1 MMKTVNT
8 GKTMPFKIKT
18 KQLILLLV
26 IYLSFISLGLPDG
39 SLGVAWPLM
48 RVEFGMPI
56 QAAGW
61 VILVTLPLSA
71 FSSVMSTRV
80 GQRFGYGKVTTGSAI
95 LTAVSLIGI
104 ALSRSYAGLL
114 IFSIGL
120 GIGQGAVDSLL
131 NFYVAHHYTSRHM
144 TWLHGF
150 WGVGAT
156 LGPTIF
162 TVSLSLSHQWTQG
175 YLNIGV
181 LQLLIGVILLLTV
194 GFWDNKTETVSSDDK
209 PVKGRFQPRMI
220 YGLSFY
226 FLYVGAELC
235 VGLWTNTYLI
245 ESLHLDPTV
254 SGLYVAGFYGAIMT
268 GRFLSGT
275 ISNRLGNQNMLR
287 LGLLLSLIGLGIL
300 IFKPAPA
307 MTRLALMLTG
317 LGFAPLYPS
326 MMHETPKRFSVAD
339 GAYLIGL
346 QVGIAYVGGT
356 LISNLLGQI
365 FAWSSIDWLYPLIF
379 GFTLIMLGV
388 SEFYAI
394 SSKAFISPVR
404 K

>member
-1 MMKTVNT
+1 
-8 GKTMPFKIKT
+8 MPLHTKT

-48 RVEFGMPI
+48 RSEFRMPI

-71 FSSVMSTRV
+71 LSSIMSTRI
-80 GQRFGYGKVTTGSAI
+80 GQRFGYGKVTTGSAL
-95 LTAVSLIGI
+95 LTAFSLIGI
-104 ALSRSYAGLL
+104 ALSRSYPGL
-114 IFSIGL
+114 IFFGIGL
-120 GIGQGAVDSLL
+120 GIGQGAVDALL
-131 NFYVAHHYTSRHM
+131 NYYVAHHYSSRHM

-162 TVSLSLSHQWTQG
+162 TFSLALTHQWTQG
-175 YLNIGV
+175 YFNIGL
-181 LQLLIGVILLLTV
+181 LQLMIGIILFLTV
-194 GFWDNKTETVSSDDK
+194 GFWDQKKESDTPEEK
-209 PVKGRFQPRMI
+209 HEKGQFEPRMW
-220 YGLSFY
+220 YGLAFY
-226 FLYVGAELC
+226 FLYVGAEMC
-235 VGLWTNTYLI
+235 VGLWTNSYLVEFVRI
-245 ESLHLDPTV
+245 DPTV
-254 SGLYVAGFYGAIMT
+254 SGLFVAGYYGAIMS

-287 LGLLLSLIGLGIL
+287 LGLSISLLGLLIL
-300 IFKPAPA
+300 I
-307 MTRLALMLTG
+307 MTRDPLLIRLALILTG

-326 MMHETPKRFSVAD
+326 MMHETPKRFNKAN

-356 LISNLLGQI
+356 LTSNLLGQI
-365 FAWSSIDWLYPLIF
+365 FAWSSILWLYPLVFIF
-379 GFTLIMLGV
+379 VFVMAMV
-388 SEFYAI
+388 SEGYAH
-394 SSKAFISPVR
+394 SSKSFLKTPLKVL
-404 K
+404 

>member
-1 MMKTVNT
+1 
-8 GKTMPFKIKT
+8 MPLQTKT

-48 RVEFGMPI
+48 RAEFQMPI

-80 GQRFGYGKVTTGSAI
+80 GQRFGYGKVTTGSAL

-104 ALSRSYAGLL
+104 ALSKSYPGL
-114 IFSIGL
+114 IFFSIGL
-120 GIGQGAVDSLL
+120 GIGQGAVDALL
-131 NFYVAHHYTSRHM
+131 NYYVAHHYSSRHM

-162 TVSLSLSHQWTQG
+162 TLSLALTHNWTQG
-175 YLNIGV
+175 YFNIGV
-181 LQLLIGVILLLTV
+181 LQLVIGVILFMTV
-194 GFWDNKTETVSSDDK
+194 GFWDQKKENNVTEEKSI
-209 PVKGRFQPRMI
+209 KGKFENRMW
-220 YGLSFY
+220 YGLIFY
-226 FLYVGAELC
+226 FLYVGAEMC
-235 VGLWTNTYLI
+235 VGLWTNSYLI
-245 ESLHLDPTV
+245 EYVGIDPTI
-254 SGLYVAGFYGAIMT
+254 SGLFVAGYYGAIMS

-275 ISNRLGNQNMLR
+275 ISNRLGNQNMIR
-287 LGLLLSLIGLGIL
+287 LGLVISLSGLVIL
-300 IFKPAPA
+300 ILTRASLLI
-307 MTRLALMLTG
+307 RLALILTG

-326 MMHETPKRFSVAD
+326 MMHETPKRFSKAN
-339 GAYLIGL
+339 GALLIGL

-356 LISNLLGQI
+356 LTSNLLGQI
-365 FAWSSIDWLYPLIF
+365 FAWQSISWLYPLVF
-379 GFTLIMLGV
+379 GFVFVMALV
-388 SEFYAI
+388 SEGYAL
-394 SSKAFISPVR
+394 SSKRFINT
-404 K
+404 KD

>member
-1 MMKTVNT
+1 
-8 GKTMPFKIKT
+8 MPLKIKT

-95 LTAVSLIGI
+95 LTAISLIGI
-104 ALSRSYAGLL
+104 ALSRSYVGLL
-114 IFSIGL
+114 FFSVGL
-120 GIGQGAVDSLL
+120 GIGQGAVDALL

-175 YLNIGV
+175 YLNIGL
-181 LQLLIGVILLLTV
+181 LQLIIGGILLLTV
-194 GFWDNKTETVSSDDK
+194 GFWDNKTEVSSEDK
-209 PVKGRFQPRMI
+209 PIKGRYQPRMT
-220 YGLSFY
+220 YGLAFY

-245 ESLHLDPTV
+245 ESLHLDPRV
-254 SGLYVAGFYGAIMT
+254 SGLFVAGFYGAIMT

-287 LGLLLSLIGLGIL
+287 LGLMLSLTGLWIL
-300 IFKPAPA
+300 VFKPNPEL
-307 MTRLALMLTG
+307 TRLALILTG

-326 MMHETPKRFSVAD
+326 MMHETPKRFSVSD
-339 GAYLIGL
+339 GALLIGL
-346 QVGIAYVGGT
+346 QVGISYVGGT
-356 LISNLLGQI
+356 LLSNLLGQI
-365 FAWSSIDWLYPLIF
+365 FAWSSIDWLYPMIF
-379 GFTLIMLGV
+379 GFTLMMLLV
-388 SEFYAI
+388 SELYAT
-394 SSKAFISPVR
+394 SSKAFLGMSR